1 MGNGIVR
8 RQTTVVTLVWEVYAH
23 LVKTQE
29 VGKMEEGKSTLEV
42 QTLACPRQELSEPQN
57 SSRRSRIPK
66 LIQGQLVGSNEQEV
80 WFGTLR
86 RLGSL
91 ERESSRPED

>member
-57 SSRRSRIPK
+57 SSRSRIPK

-86 RLGSL
+86 RLVSL
-91 ERESSRPED
+91 ERESSRSED